1 MIHRIYFILLLL
13 SLSFTAKA
21 QLGKELI
28 LNGGFEEYAK
38 VTPPPS
44 GEDDEEDEEEE
55 PPGYFDAHSGVFA
68 VKVYPNGGSFF
79 SRDENFNPY
88 HIAIEAGGEY
98 RLTYWYKGNVKN
110 PNITVTVDWYKGTTS
125 IKKETRDKEK
135 ATDFSD
141 QWQQKTFTFKAPAG
155 VDKAGV
161 GLYIENDYKSA
172 ESGGCILID
181 DISFVQTKEGK
192 PSAALE
198 APSNVVARPQQREME
213 LSWNAIAEE
222 NVSYQIIM
230 NGEKVATTE
239 GTSYIVERLE
249 PGKSYQFSVCSVKG
263 SDISAPSAPL
273 TQQTQRMN
281 MGIDEEDRVPY
292 LYTVR
297 EVGTCPRTLRLFY
310 HDLADPDAKIIYRV
324 DGMPVTPVNGSII
337 FTGKGQHILQIEIT
351 ETPERKWDIEYKLY
365 VD

>member
-1 MIHRIYFILLLL
+1 
-13 SLSFTAKA
+13 
-21 QLGKELI
+21 
-28 LNGGFEEYAK
+28 
-38 VTPPPS
+38 
-44 GEDDEEDEEEE
+44 
-55 PPGYFDAHSGVFA
+55 
-68 VKVYPNGGSFF
+68 
-79 SRDENFNPY
+79 
-88 HIAIEAGGEY
+88 
-98 RLTYWYKGNVKN
+98 
-110 PNITVTVDWYKGTTS
+110 
-125 IKKETRDKEK
+125 
-135 ATDFSD
+135 
-141 QWQQKTFTFKAPAG
+141 
-155 VDKAGV
+155 
-161 GLYIENDYKSA
+161 
-172 ESGGCILID
+172 
-181 DISFVQTKEGK
+181 
-192 PSAALE
+192 
-198 APSNVVARPQQREME
+198 ME

-230 NGEKVATTE
+230 HGEKVATTE

-281 MGIDEEDRVPY
+281 TGIDKEDRVPY

-351 ETPERKWDIEYKLY
+351 ETPERKWDIEYKLN